1 MKIVYFADDFPP
13 FSLGGGGV
21 VAYNLAEEMIKK
33 GHRVFVITS
42 VKERS
47 LAKKEYFEGL
57 TVYRL
62 YSHYPSPFLLK
73 SYVSLFNP
81 LVVFKI
87 KKILKELKPDVAH
100 FHHIHS
106 HISYY
111 VFKLAKKSGAKVF
124 LTAHDVMLV
133 SYGKAFFKPD
143 AKNYKIGILE
153 QMKIAGKGYNPFRN
167 IIIRHYL
174 KYVDKIF
181 SVSNALKRVLEDNG
195 VKNLET
201 IYNGLNVDFWRY
213 SEEEEENFRKKF
225 GIEKRKIV
233 FWGGGR
239 LTGAKGAIQLLKAF
253 RILKH
258 KYNLSEAVLAVAG
271 HKGFYT
277 DKMEALSK
285 NLSIQD
291 AVIFTGHLNFEEM
304 KTAFFSCDVSIT
316 PSVCF
321 DSFPTVNLEAM
332 AAKKPVVAT
341 CFGGSPE
348 IVSDP
353 AFGGAGNQT
362 GYIINPNDENILA
375 EKIFDLLQNPEK
387 AKKFGLAGYE
397 RLKNHFS
404 LRQQVER
411 ILKRYNS

>member
-133 SYGKAFFKPD
+133 SYGKAFIKS
-143 AKNYKIGILE
+143 A
-153 QMKIAGKGYNPFRN
+153 
-167 IIIRHYL
+167 
-174 KYVDKIF
+174 
-181 SVSNALKRVLEDNG
+181 
-195 VKNLET
+195 
-201 IYNGLNVDFWRY
+201 FW
-213 SEEEEENFRKKF
+213 
-225 GIEKRKIV
+225 
-233 FWGGGR
+233 
-239 LTGAKGAIQLLKAF
+239 
-253 RILKH
+253 
-258 KYNLSEAVLAVAG
+258 
-271 HKGFYT
+271 
-277 DKMEALSK
+277 SK
-285 NLSIQD
+285 
-291 AVIFTGHLNFEEM
+291 
-304 KTAFFSCDVSIT
+304 
-316 PSVCF
+316 
-321 DSFPTVNLEAM
+321 
-332 AAKKPVVAT
+332 
-341 CFGGSPE
+341 
-348 IVSDP
+348 
-353 AFGGAGNQT
+353 
-362 GYIINPNDENILA
+362 
-375 EKIFDLLQNPEK
+375 
-387 AKKFGLAGYE
+387 
-397 RLKNHFS
+397 
-404 LRQQVER
+404 
-411 ILKRYNS
+411 